1 MVDQRNVTRAAIAA
15 AKKSKSSLS
24 GQDANEIHRLLV
36 PLPVVS
42 KEGAAGDWS
51 EVPSDPL
58 SITQDDWESEPNNYK
73 DTVPGDV
80 PVESRED
87 PLVFNDE
94 EENTSGKEK
103 QDAVEPDFIEFM
115 KAVPDVGKTPIDL
128 ISALLEQA
136 LAAQVSGNIVMANVF
151 LKAIRELDPK
161 KQQNFGVASVE
172 PEEETNDGATRQF
185 PIQMSL
191 PSQTRSTVHRL
202 TTQQFRCRPA
212 SVFSCRQFPRWYS
225 SRPDP
230 SATGVNINHAEPVK
244 QPVAASSSSQAPQ
257 ENSLEETERPKPPPY
272 LPRPLGVED
281 PPSTR
286 PRTEEEKLAKLVDE
300 QARLQE
306 RKHLLIMGFIC
317 FFFFFKYLRIDHLIT
332 RHIKSDHSFLYIHN
346 GNKLWTAPPSLIQ
359 DQRALYFPN
368 ISGIAL
374 SNKETKHT
382 TDIFTDKVSI
392 LAVESTR
399 MSEEHT
405 RSFYGEPLRMMAEES
420 NLQLVRLNVQENPLK
435 SWLVSLFINNLRKT
449 VPTKQHSGY
458 ILTNQ
463 SLEYVREPLGMVNK
477 LLGYVYLVD
486 WNKKVRWAGCGF
498 SNADEVSALFSG
510 TRALLKRF
518 EDNEK

>member
-1 MVDQRNVTRAAIAA
+1 
-15 AKKSKSSLS
+15 
-24 GQDANEIHRLLV
+24 
-36 PLPVVS
+36 
-42 KEGAAGDWS
+42 
-51 EVPSDPL
+51 
-58 SITQDDWESEPNNYK
+58 
-73 DTVPGDV
+73 
-80 PVESRED
+80 
-87 PLVFNDE
+87 
-94 EENTSGKEK
+94 
-103 QDAVEPDFIEFM
+103 
-115 KAVPDVGKTPIDL
+115 
-128 ISALLEQA
+128 
-136 LAAQVSGNIVMANVF
+136 MA
-151 LKAIRELDPK
+151 
-161 KQQNFGVASVE
+161 
-172 PEEETNDGATRQF
+172 
-185 PIQMSL
+185 L
-191 PSQTRSTVHRL
+191 PSQTRSTVLRL

-225 SRPDP
+225 SRPHP
-230 SATGVNINHAEPVK
+230 SATGANINHAEPVK

-257 ENSLEETERPKPPPY
+257 EHSLEETERPKPPPY

-286 PRTEEEKLAKLVDE
+286 PPTEEEKLAKLVDE

-306 RKHLLIMGFIC
+306 RKHLISEVSRG
-317 FFFFFKYLRIDHLIT
+317 YYHDWNQLR
-332 RHIKSDHSFLYIHN
+332 HN

-405 RSFYGEPLRMMAEES
+405 RSFYGEPLRMMAEER

-449 VPTKQHSGY
+449 IPTKQHSGY

-463 SLEYVREPLGMVNK
+463 SFEYVREPLGMVNK

-518 EDNEK
+518 EDNNK

>member
-1 MVDQRNVTRAAIAA
+1 
-15 AKKSKSSLS
+15 
-24 GQDANEIHRLLV
+24 
-36 PLPVVS
+36 
-42 KEGAAGDWS
+42 
-51 EVPSDPL
+51 
-58 SITQDDWESEPNNYK
+58 
-73 DTVPGDV
+73 
-80 PVESRED
+80 
-87 PLVFNDE
+87 
-94 EENTSGKEK
+94 
-103 QDAVEPDFIEFM
+103 
-115 KAVPDVGKTPIDL
+115 
-128 ISALLEQA
+128 
-136 LAAQVSGNIVMANVF
+136 
-151 LKAIRELDPK
+151 
-161 KQQNFGVASVE
+161 
-172 PEEETNDGATRQF
+172 
-185 PIQMSL
+185 MSL

-306 RKHLLIMGFIC
+306 H
-317 FFFFFKYLRIDHLIT
+317 
-332 RHIKSDHSFLYIHN
+332 
-346 GNKLWTAPPSLIQ
+346 
-359 DQRALYFPN
+359 
-368 ISGIAL
+368 
-374 SNKETKHT
+374 
-382 TDIFTDKVSI
+382 KVSI